1 MGICLYG
8 SQKKPDSQA
17 FFSVNDSG
25 AFCSL
30 LGINATICPLLDI
43 IPSLIGLPWR
53 KIIEKIGNASFSL
66 LVSEATGQIDTAIF
80 CSLEPPKLPD
90 DINYADVFA
99 WILSYVP
106 VIGGFS
112 SDDPLLKKI
121 TAYYL
126 YTKWFELCE
135 CKKLVPKEPLQD
147 PLNPY
152 VNPLLPIN
160 ADAFEC
166 SPVYYQNAISMNTLI
181 ESANRYNIL
190 IAERAA
196 LSNQRESNY
205 YFGEALP
212 YVENVRSQGFV
223 VEDAPDIIREAAGY
237 SISGVPQYIG
247 CISYELKISAYKM
260 VIRGRF
266 KRNQSTQISYYGY
279 DIGYE
284 TEVVLPY
291 RYYVIDISQCNCDP
305 KPPNPFITKD
315 NPPIPPPD
323 FGDLFPNNPLCPQ
336 SLCDTESI
344 NILLFDGCDK
354 PRQSATRVLFKSGQN
369 LPVNVS
375 VFDGCDT
382 IRKIETKILFNC

>member
-8 SQKKPDSQA
+8 SKKKADAQA

-53 KIIEKIGNASFSL
+53 KIIEKIGKASFSL
-66 LVSEATGQIDTAIF
+66 LVLEATGQIDTAIF

-112 SDDPLLKKI
+112 TDDPLLKKI

-126 YTKWFELCE
+126 YSKWFELCE
-135 CKKLVPKEPLQD
+135 CKKPVPKEPLQD
-147 PLNPY
+147 ALNPY
-152 VNPLLPIN
+152 IAPLLPID
-160 ADAFEC
+160 ADGLQC
-166 SPVYYQNAISMNTLI
+166 SSTYYQSAASM
-181 ESANRYNIL
+181 NIL
-190 IAERAA
+190 IGAVNNQNKSYAA
-196 LSNQRESNY
+196 TSAFYNKKQSDY
-205 YFGEALP
+205 YFGEVLP
-212 YVENVRSQGFV
+212 YVENLRNQGYV
-223 VEDAPDIIREAAGY
+223 VEDAPDIINQNSGY
-237 SISGVPQYIG
+237 TISGSPQYIG
-247 CISYELKISAYKM
+247 CISYRLKISAYKM
-260 VIRGRF
+260 IIRGRF
-266 KRNQSTQISYYGY
+266 KPSPSNQVAYYGY

-284 TEVVLPY
+284 TELIVPS
-291 RYYVIDISQCNCDP
+291 RYYEIDISQCSCDP

-323 FGDLFPNNPLCPQ
+323 FCDLFPNNPLCPQ
-336 SLCDTESI
+336 NPCDIESI
-344 NILLFDGCDK
+344 NILLFDGCNK
-354 PRQSATRVLFKSGQN
+354 PRKSATRLLFKSGQN
-369 LPVNVS
+369 LPVDVS